1 MTRRAVKIA
10 VGSGVAALALAAVVV
25 PSVLPT
31 SSDDYRNTA
40 LTTVEQSLSQ
50 VRTTELVVTADIDG
64 KVLAPYRSAVLWQAR
79 DALATAADDFT
90 AKEIPDS
97 ASVSLHDECAP
108 LLTEAGAE
116 IAAVT
121 AAADTGQ
128 DAERAVAAKLH
139 KTGELLAGFLE
150 RHR

>member
-1 MTRRAVKIA
+1 MKIA
-10 VGSGVAALALAAVVV
+10 VGSAVAALVATAVVV

-31 SSDDYRNTA
+31 SAEDYRSAA
-40 LTTVEQSLSQ
+40 LTAAEQSLSQ
-50 VRTTELVVTADIDG
+50 VRTTELMVTADIDG
-64 KVLAPYRSAVLWQAR
+64 KVLPPYRSSVLWQAR

-90 AKEIPDS
+90 AEQIPDT
-97 ASVSLHDECAP
+97 ASISLHDECAP
-108 LLTEAGAE
+108 LLTEASAE

-121 AAADTGQ
+121 AAADVSP
-128 DAERAVAAKLH
+128 DDERAMATRLH

>member
-1 MTRRAVKIA
+1 MKIA
-10 VGSGVAALALAAVVV
+10 AMSGVAALALAAVVV

-31 SSDDYRNTA
+31 SADDYRNVA
-40 LTTVEQSLSQ
+40 LTAAEQALSQ
-50 VRTTELVVTADIDG
+50 VRTTELMVTADIDG
-64 KVLAPYRSAVLWQAR
+64 KVLAPYRSTVLWQAR

-90 AKEIPDS
+90 AEEIPDT
-97 ASVSLHDECAP
+97 ASISLHDECAP
-108 LLTEAGAE
+108 LLTEAGAD

-121 AAADTGQ
+121 AAADAGP
-128 DAERAVAAKLH
+128 DAERVVSARLH